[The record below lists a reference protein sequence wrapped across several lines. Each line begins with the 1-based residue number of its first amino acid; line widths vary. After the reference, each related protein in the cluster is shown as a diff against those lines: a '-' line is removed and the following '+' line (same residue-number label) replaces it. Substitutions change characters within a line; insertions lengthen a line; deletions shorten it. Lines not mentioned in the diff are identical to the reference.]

1 MHFQTEPPAAQNL
14 REQGQVDWAAV
25 KAELIAHEGEWGL
38 VAENIANS
46 TPQQIRSGRYKEFR
60 GDELDHF
67 EFVTRK
73 PEDKDK
79 AASYG
84 SRRTDVWGRYT
95 KVITRVIGD

>member
-14 REQGQVDWAAV
+14 REERVDWAAV
-25 KAELIAHEGEWGL
+25 KAELMAHEGEWGL

-60 GDELDHF
+60 GAELDHF

-73 PEDKDK
+73 PEDKEK
-79 AASYG
+79 LVEYG
-84 SRRTDVWGRYT
+84 PRRTDVWGRYT
-95 KVITRVIGD
+95 KSVTRRVGD

>member
-1 MHFQTEPPAAQNL
+1 MHFQPEPPAAQNL

-25 KAELIAHEGEWGL
+25 KAELMAHEGEWGL

-60 GDELDHF
+60 GAELDHF

-73 PEDKDK
+73 PEDKAK
-79 AASYG
+79 AAEYG
-84 SRRTDVWGRYT
+84 PRRTDVWGRYT
-95 KVITRVIGD
+95 AKVARRVGG